1 MDILTLIGAPSTL
14 VHIDMM
20 KFAFSTVSC
29 PKWDFETI
37 ASRAKEYGY
46 DGIEIR
52 GFLNESI
59 LTASNVFLTD
69 PAKLKSLFKYHGVAI
84 CCLASSVSLTGEK
97 RRDKQMASDC
107 RRFIDAA
114 ASLGCPLVKVF
125 DSLVE
130 PGRLLDPRNY
140 SRSSAGVRLGDWLLP
155 LGDYAAQN
163 DIVLVVEN
171 ALSFRSAKEMWAIL
185 DRLSH

>member
-46 DGIEIR
+46 DGVEIR

-59 LTASNVFLTD
+59 LTAANVFLTD
-69 PAKLKSLFKYHGVAI
+69 PAKVKYLFASGGISI
-84 CCLASSVSLTGEK
+84 CCLASSIAMTGSKK
-97 RRDKQMASDC
+97 RDRILAEDLKKY
-107 RRFIDAA
+107 IDTAEQI
-114 ASLGCPLVKVF
+114 GCPLVKIF
-125 DSLVE
+125 
-130 PGRLLDPRNY
+130 
-140 SRSSAGVRLGDWLLP
+140 
-155 LGDYAAQN
+155 
-163 DIVLVVEN
+163 
-171 ALSFRSAKEMWAIL
+171 
-185 DRLSH
+185 